1 VGLQGGLSWRR
12 VRYSLW
18 GKKNAYGYLSSQFR
32 IMWVSFLSL
41 KQILKINFKREN
53 ICFGSEFCRIQSI
66 IGWPHCFVPAMVHYG
81 RSTLRSTTAPD
92 FMARRKERKKG
103 KG

>member
-1 VGLQGGLSWRR
+1 
-12 VRYSLW
+12 
-18 GKKNAYGYLSSQFR
+18 
-32 IMWVSFLSL
+32 
-41 KQILKINFKREN
+41 
-53 ICFGSEFCRIQSI
+53 
-66 IGWPHCFVPAMVHYG
+66 MVHYG